1 MLDRIKADLT
11 AAMKRRDAVA
21 VSTLRMLLAD
31 AKNVLVET
39 TRKDAL
45 TPEEGIAL
53 VQRGA
58 KRRREAIEE
67 YEKAGRADLAEKEA
81 AELHVLE
88 AYLPKQL
95 SPEETEALVDQAIA
109 ATAAATKRDM
119 GKVMKEIMAK
129 HKGEVDG
136 KLVQQLASG
145 KLA

>member
-1 MLDRIKADLT
+1 MLDTIKADLT
-11 AAMKRRDAVA
+11 AAMKRRDAVV

-31 AKNVLVET
+31 AKNALVET
-39 TRKDAL
+39 TKKDTL
-45 TPEEGIAL
+45 TQDEAIAL

-58 KRRREAIEE
+58 KRRREAIEQ
-67 YEKAGRADLAEKEA
+67 YEKAGRADLAEKET

-95 SPEETEALVDQAIA
+95 SPEETEAIVDKAIA
-109 ATAAATKRDM
+109 TTGAATKRDM
-119 GKVMKEIMAK
+119 GKVMKEIMGK

-136 KLVQQLASG
+136 KLAQQLVSG